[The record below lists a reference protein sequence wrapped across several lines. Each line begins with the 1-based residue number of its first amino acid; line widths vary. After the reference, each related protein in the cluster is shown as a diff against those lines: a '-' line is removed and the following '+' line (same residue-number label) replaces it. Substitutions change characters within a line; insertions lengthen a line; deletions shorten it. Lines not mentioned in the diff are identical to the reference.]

1 MIRGSPNDV
10 AGLRKA
16 KRKTP
21 DIEQLTLVVS
31 IARADFAFV
40 RFSVELG

>member
-1 MIRGSPNDV
+1 MIRGNPNHV

-21 DIEQLTLVVS
+21 DIEHLTLVVS
-31 IARADFAFV
+31 IARADLAFV
-40 RFSVELG
+40 RFFVEPG